1 MIKVSSLFLL
11 GLILVW
17 AAVAFAPV
25 DARLQA
31 APAAVDLYIK
41 TFTVTPTQ
49 AALYAP
55 VSFTIEACNAP
66 GSDTVG
72 GRRIHLYIDPLDQ
85 PPISTTQPTK
95 PLVMY
100 VEWPADACVTWEYSG
115 FTFGQSGPHVAYA
128 WVDPYERIAE
138 IDEANN
144 LKQVQIQV
152 APEGIDTY
160 EPDDACEQ
168 AVEIPTDGTFQ
179 VRRFDPAGDVD
190 WVKYPVTASWTY
202 TVTAAGTGAEAHPIF
217 EVWSTCQ
224 VPPPTFGG
232 ETYQLTE
239 HPKTD
244 GWRYLRLS
252 NDLQALDPAEST
264 YRLSVRSTPAVTGV
278 QPVVNGMTPTWG
290 YNDRNTCVVISGTN
304 LVPQS
309 RAALCP
315 YQAGICQE
323 CVHALGNT
331 SVKGSDMF
339 AVLPANLP
347 HGDYCLA
354 VTDPGGKVGRLPGAF
369 SVLPGQPDLR
379 QSYPSQAY
387 ADLPGD
393 LNVYGFN
400 FHPGISVSLDSIG
413 LENVVVVNQTRLRAT
428 APAGLAP
435 GSYSLRAFYGTGSAS
450 VLPAT
455 YTVLSHEDDLFAQA
469 EEMWVNPGVPYTGK
483 VARLG
488 LLVHRLTGTLTL
500 QDVPVRFFV
509 DGQFVG
515 DVYVSSLPPNTG
527 RHTQWLEWTPPA
539 TGTYTLQ
546 AVIDPLGQ
554 IPEASKT
561 NNTVTRTLA
570 VEGATGAD
578 AQAPRVNSLAIKTAP
593 GEQPDSDTVTDTLI
607 YLAVQASDTGEGRVT
622 HLRYVEL
629 EYNQAA
635 HLWVS
640 LHDSGWVVS
649 DTINAN
655 NYRWQLTPVDGLHY
669 IQAWARDD
677 AGNVSPIP
685 YQRGIN
691 YLPEGGQVGR
701 GQTHVYRQT
710 LTPGNVLSVTVEST
724 QGDPDLYIWPPDWE
738 SGQKLRSTNESTST
752 EILLVTDTVTGVYQV
767 EVYGYTAARYGIL
780 IQVGTQAQAR
790 AAAAETGRRSP
801 AAVLGKMWRG
811 LPAVE
816 GEPPL
821 PPLSDTVS
829 VASAALPI
837 EAAGQYNFGA
847 TGGILS
853 FADKAAIGTLG
864 HVTVTR
870 IADFPTGQEIS
881 RPLPRTYKIEGDGSG
896 FTATLTLHYE
906 DSDLAA
912 AGISDE
918 GQLQLYRY
926 TGSGQ
931 WQSYTS
937 TVGQAANLVTATNVI
952 SFSTWAIG
960 TEEHAPTAVIMSR
973 LILTDAGLRHALPM
987 AARPPWM
994 LAALGLLVV
1003 MCGGVWWIR
1012 RRE

>member
-1 MIKVSSLFLL
+1 MLKIGSLALL
-11 GLILVW
+11 GFVLVW
-17 AAVAFAPV
+17 AVVAFAPI

-49 AALYAP
+49 AALYEP

-72 GRRIHLYIDPLDQ
+72 GRRVYLYIDPPDQ

-95 PLVMY
+95 PLLME
-100 VEWPADACVTWEYSG
+100 VEWPADDCVTWMYDG
-115 FTFGQSGPHVAYA
+115 FIFGQSGPHVAYA
-128 WVDPYERIAE
+128 WVDPYERITE
-138 IDEANN
+138 TDELNN
-144 LKQVQIQV
+144 LKQVQIRV
-152 APEGIDTY
+152 APEGEDAY
-160 EPDDACEQ
+160 EPDDTCEQ
-168 AVEIPTDGTFQ
+168 AVEIPTDGTLQ
-179 VRRFDPAGDVD
+179 IRRFDPPGDVD
-190 WVKYPVTASWTY
+190 WVKYPVTAGWVY
-202 TVTAAGTGAEAHPIF
+202 TTTAAGTGAEASPVF

-224 VPPPTFGG
+224 LPPPTFGG
-232 ETYQLTE
+232 ETYQVTE
-239 HPKTD
+239 HPRID

-252 NDLQALDPAEST
+252 NDSPGNDPAEST
-264 YRLSVRSTPAVTGV
+264 YQLSVRSTPAMTGV
-278 QPVVNGMTPTWG
+278 QPSVGSITPTWG
-290 YNDRNTCVVISGTN
+290 YNDRNTHVIIDVTN
-304 LVPQS
+304 LSPQS

-323 CVHALGNT
+323 CTYVLGNT

-339 AVLPANLP
+339 AVIPANLP
-347 HGDYCLA
+347 DGSYCLA
-354 VTDPGGKVGRLPGAF
+354 VTNPGGKVGRLPGAF

-400 FHPGISVSLDSIG
+400 FHPGISVTLDSIG
-413 LENVVVVNQTRLRAT
+413 LENVVVVNQTKLRAT

-435 GSYSLRAFYGTGSAS
+435 GPYSLRAFYGTGSAS
-450 VLPAT
+450 VLPAA

-469 EEMWVNPGVPYTGK
+469 EELWVNPGVPYTGK

-500 QDVPVRFFV
+500 QDVPVRFFAN
-509 DGQFVG
+509 GQFVG
-515 DVYVSSLPPNTG
+515 DVYVASLPPNTSQ
-527 RHTQWLEWTPPA
+527 HTQWLEWAPPA

-554 IPEASKT
+554 IPEVSKA

-570 VEGATGAD
+570 VEGAPGAD
-578 AQAPRVNSLAIKTAP
+578 VQAPHVDALVIKTAP

-607 YLAVQASDTGEGRVT
+607 YLAVQASDMGEGQVT

-635 HLWVS
+635 HFWVS

-649 DTINAN
+649 DTVNAN

-677 AGNVSPIP
+677 AGNVSPSP
-685 YQRGIN
+685 YQHGVN
-691 YLPEGGQVGR
+691 YWPENGQVGR
-701 GQTHVYRQT
+701 NQTRVYRQV
-710 LTPGNVLSVTVEST
+710 LTPGEALSVTVEPT
-724 QGDPDLYIWPPDWE
+724 YGDPDLYIWPPNWE
-738 SGQKLRSTNESTST
+738 SGQKLRSTNESTRSET
-752 EILLVTDTVTGVYQV
+752 LLVTDTVTGVYQI
-767 EVYGYTAARYGIL
+767 EVYGYTTARYGIL
-780 IQVGTQAQAR
+780 IQVRAQAR
-790 AAAAETGRRSP
+790 AAAVSGRRSP
-801 AAVLGKMWRG
+801 AAVLGRMWP
-811 LPAVE
+811 LSPAVE

-821 PPLSDTVS
+821 PPLDDTTS

-837 EAAGQYNFGA
+837 EAAGQYDFGS
-847 TGGILS
+847 TGARLY
-853 FADKAAIGTLG
+853 FADSEAIGTLG
-864 HVTVTR
+864 RVTVTR
-870 IADFPTGQEIS
+870 IAGFPTSQELN

-896 FTATLTLHYE
+896 FTATLALRYE
-906 DSDLAA
+906 DSDLAD

-926 TGSGQ
+926 TGNKQ
-931 WQSYTS
+931 WQSYPS
-937 TVGQAANLVTATNVI
+937 TVDQGANLVTAENVTD
-952 SFSTWAIG
+952 FSTWAIG
-960 TEEHAPTAVIMSR
+960 TEAHTPTAV
-973 LILTDAGLRHALPM
+973 GLHKTLSM
-987 AARPPWM
+987 ATERPW
-994 LAALGLLVV
+994 LRAALGLLVAA
-1003 MCGGVWWIR
+1003 CGGVWWTR
-1012 RRE
+1012 RRR